1 MSDYI
6 SIDQFNQGW
15 NFFTKKITNYSDK
28 VVFAGKFSCSD
39 FSCSGCDD
47 WLDADNQNRNV
58 DKLSSELA
66 NVLLYTVGTPNKG
79 QLIF

>member
-1 MSDYI
+1 MDYV

-15 NFFTKKITNYSDK
+15 KFFARKIMDRYGRMEHD
-28 VVFAGKFSCSD
+28 GKFPCSE

-58 DKLSSELA
+58 DK
-66 NVLLYTVGTPNKG
+66 V
-79 QLIF
+79 

>member
-1 MSDYI
+1 MSDYV

-15 NFFTKKITNYSDK
+15 NFFTKQIDCYAVHEGKMW
-28 VVFAGKFSCSD
+28 GKFPCSD

-58 DKLSSELA
+58 DK
-66 NVLLYTVGTPNKG
+66 
-79 QLIF
+79 F

>member
-6 SIDQFNQGW
+6 SIAEFNQGW
-15 NFFTKKITNYSDK
+15 NFFIKKVDDYGFNYML
-28 VVFAGKFSCSD
+28 GKFPCSE

-58 DKLSSELA
+58 DK
-66 NVLLYTVGTPNKG
+66 N
-79 QLIF
+79 

>member
-1 MSDYI
+1 MLLGLAFYVSVRVRGQVKEKMDYV

-15 NFFTKKITNYSDK
+15 NFFTKDCDSEYMD
-28 VVFAGKFSCSD
+28 GKFPCSE

-58 DKLSSELA
+58 YKL
-66 NVLLYTVGTPNKG
+66 
-79 QLIF
+79 